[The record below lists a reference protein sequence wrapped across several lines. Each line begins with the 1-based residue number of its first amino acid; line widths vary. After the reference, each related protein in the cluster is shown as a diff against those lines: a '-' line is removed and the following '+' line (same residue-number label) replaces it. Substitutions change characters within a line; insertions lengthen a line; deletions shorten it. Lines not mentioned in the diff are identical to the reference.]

1 MVNHAAADDVGRPAR
16 VRSSS
21 RVPSQFGEARYVL
34 ARARAG
40 AVCSAT
46 NAVNLNLKGLKLL
59 GYSTTR
65 DVRTEGG
72 GSHF

>member
-34 ARARAG
+34 AWAG